1 MECGPEKARLI
12 GLIVRIY
19 PSNQYQTA
27 EGQIRQLVDKW
38 DESIGPQMGQM

>member
-1 MECGPEKARLI
+1 MWSGKGQIDL
-12 GLIVRIY
+12 
-19 PSNQYQTA
+19 SNCEDLYLEYQTA